1 MQYDDDEDYIA
12 NNYKKFRR
20 LNDDANMSERKL
32 ARVDTDLLKQKQN
45 WFLKNKL
52 EHLVDITDKEITD
65 AEATSQTQSLKTLQ
79 QEVENLKKEFN
90 RINVECEGTRE
101 KYQSSSSVA
110 LQLSHRLTQ
119 LKQQNEKIERKLFG
133 PGMAQLPEL
142 IKKMHC

>member
-1 MQYDDDEDYIA
+1 
-12 NNYKKFRR
+12 
-20 LNDDANMSERKL
+20 MSERKL

-90 RINVECEGTRE
+90 RINEECEALE
-101 KYQSSSSVA
+101 KNIN
-110 LQLSHRLTQ
+110 L
-119 LKQQNEKIERKLFG
+119 
-133 PGMAQLPEL
+133 LPVL
-142 IKKMHC
+142 PSNYHID

>member
-1 MQYDDDEDYIA
+1 MDIA
-12 NNYKKFRR
+12 
-20 LNDDANMSERKL
+20 
-32 ARVDTDLLKQKQN
+32 
-45 WFLKNKL
+45 
-52 EHLVDITDKEITD
+52 DKEITD

-142 IKKMHC
+142 IKRCIVKL